1 MGMSP
6 KRRRRR
12 VEATDDWE
20 QLELLCAWPEQARY
34 ELIRPMVLFGVSA
47 AERFRQ
53 TGAASER
60 TLYRRT
66 ERFDAEGVDSL
77 FSSEAVKRRALPRW
91 IRRMI
96 AELKG
101 EHPPLNPNEI
111 SNIVYVCTG
120 RRPDRKTVKRV
131 LSDEPIPLRMVRRFP
146 PYHEI
151 PRPRD
156 RRLAVVEL
164 HAEGWTVKAIAGY
177 LKLNRDTVYQALRR
191 WIEEGEEGLEDRP
204 RGRPKGVGKVD
215 LRAMNEARKL
225 QENPGLGA
233 FRVRAA
239 LKQIGIHL
247 SSATCGRILALNR
260 RIYGLEKPKGG
271 GRPKKPMPFASN
283 RRHEYWSV
291 DVRYLDMVD
300 EHLVGGAAYAITVV
314 ENHSR
319 MVLASAVSP
328 VQDLSAYLSALHAA
342 VQRYGPPG
350 ALVTD
355 SGSVFLANR
364 ARDVYGALGIAKHEI
379 ERGRPW
385 QNYAETT
392 FGIQQRMADW
402 HFARAESWPD
412 LVEAHRR
419 WVEDYNAQEH
429 FAHRAREDGRR
440 SPREVLGWL
449 TELRFHPKDLERVF
463 FSTRFSRKLDALG
476 YATFMRWKLY
486 GAEALAGEEAA
497 LWLQEKSLMLEHVGE
512 TLSRYEV
519 ELLQGSNGLGEVKNP
534 VIFETRHRH
543 GRSQPTLFRLERLG
557 DGGWL
562 KALKLDSYAP
572 RRPRRP
578 GFLQESLFPY
588 AEAL

>member
-1 MGMSP
+1 MSP

-12 VEATDDWE
+12 VEPTDDWQ

-34 ELIRPMVLFGVSA
+34 ELIRPMALFGISA
-47 AERFRQ
+47 AERSRQ

-66 ERFDAEGVDSL
+66 ERFDAEGMGSL
-77 FSSEAVKRRALPRW
+77 FSSDAAKRRVLPRW

-101 EHPPLNPNEI
+101 EHPALNPNEI
-111 SNIVYVCTG
+111 SNIIYVRTG

-131 LSDEPIPLRMVRRFP
+131 LSEEPIPLRMVRRFE

-151 PRPRD
+151 PGTKD

-164 HAEGWTVKAIAGY
+164 HAEGWAVKAIAGY
-177 LKLNRDTVYQALRR
+177 LKINRDTVYQTLKR
-191 WIEEGEEGLEDRP
+191 WIEEGEQGLEDRP

-239 LKQIGIHL
+239 LKRIGIHL

-283 RRHEYWSV
+283 KRHEYWSV

-328 VQDLSAYLSALHAA
+328 TQDLPAYLSVLHSA

-350 ALVTD
+350 AIVTD

-364 ARDVYGALGIAKHEI
+364 ARGLYEALGIAKHEI

-392 FGIQQRMADW
+392 FGIQRRMADW
-402 HFARAESWPD
+402 HFQKAESWPD
-412 LVEAHRR
+412 LVDAHRR
-419 WVEDYNAQEH
+419 WVEDYNAQDH
-429 FAHRAREDGRR
+429 FAHRDREDGRR

-449 TELRFHPKDLERVF
+449 TEVRFHPKDLERVF
-463 FSTRFSRKLDALG
+463 FSTRFSRTLDSLG
-476 YATFMRWKLY
+476 YATFMRWRLY
-486 GAEALAGEEAA
+486 GAEALAGEVAA
-497 LWLQEKSLMLEHVGE
+497 LRLQERTLMLEHAGE

-519 ELLQGSNGLGEVKNP
+519 ERLSGSDKLRDVGKP
-534 VIFETRHRH
+534 VLFETSLR
-543 GRSQPTLFRLERLG
+543 RSRTQARLFGLEEVLG
-557 DGGWL
+557 DGWI
-562 KALKLDSYAP
+562 KALKLEDYATRQS
-572 RRPRRP
+572 RRPQA
-578 GFLQESLFPY
+578 LQDALFPY
-588 AEAL
+588 LDAL

>member
-1 MGMSP
+1 MSP
-6 KRRRRR
+6 KRRRSR
-12 VEATDDWE
+12 VEPTDDWK

-34 ELIRPMVLFGVSA
+34 ELIRPMALFGVSA
-47 AERFRQ
+47 AERSRQ

-66 ERFDAEGVDSL
+66 ERFDAEGMESL
-77 FSSEAVKRRALPRW
+77 FSTGAAKRRALPRW
-91 IRRMI
+91 IRRMV

-111 SNIVYVCTG
+111 PNVVYVRTG
-120 RRPDRKTVKRV
+120 RKPDRKTVKRV
-131 LSDEPIPLRMVRRFP
+131 LSEEPIPLRMVRRFA

-151 PRPRD
+151 PEPKE
-156 RRLAVVEL
+156 RRRAVVAL

-177 LKLNRDTVYQALRR
+177 LKVNRDTVYQTLKR

-239 LKQIGIHL
+239 LKQVGIHL

-271 GRPKKPMPFASN
+271 GRTKKPMPFASN
-283 RRHEYWSV
+283 KRHEYWSV

-328 VQDLSAYLSALHAA
+328 TQDLPAYLSVLHSA
-342 VQRYGPPG
+342 VERYGSPG
-350 ALVTD
+350 AIVTD

-364 ARDVYGALGIAKHEI
+364 ARDIYGALGIAKHEI

-402 HFARAESWPD
+402 HFAKAEGWPD

-429 FAHRAREDGRR
+429 FAHRGREDGRR

-449 TELRFHPKDLERVF
+449 TEVRFHPKDLERVF
-463 FSTRFSRKLDALG
+463 FSTRFSRKLDAVG

-486 GAEALAGEEAA
+486 GAEVLAGEVAA
-497 LWLQEKSLMLEHVGE
+497 LWLQERTLMLEHAGE

-519 ELLQGSNGLGEVKNP
+519 DRIPGSDKLRDVGRPAL
-534 VIFETRHRH
+534 FETSRRR
-543 GRSQPTLFRLERLG
+543 GLPQARLFGLEEVLG
-557 DGGWL
+557 DGWL
-562 KALKLDSYAP
+562 KALKLREYAP
-572 RRPRRP
+572 RRPRQP
-578 GFLQESLFPY
+578 EALQGVLFPY
-588 AEAL
+588 LDAL